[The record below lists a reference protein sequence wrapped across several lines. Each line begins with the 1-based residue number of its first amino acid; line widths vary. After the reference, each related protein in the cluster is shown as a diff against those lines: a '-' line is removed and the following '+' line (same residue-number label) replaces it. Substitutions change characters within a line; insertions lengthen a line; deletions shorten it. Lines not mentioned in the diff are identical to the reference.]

1 MKKNIILIVLIL
13 STSLFFLYRYIYK
26 GHRDIASE
34 KQTFS
39 LLVQDLKNEYQEND
53 SLANSKYL
61 DKTIAIKGKITSI
74 DSVNNSIVLD
84 ETVAAT
90 GKDLVNKT
98 NKVND
103 VVVIK
108 GRFIGYDE
116 LFEEFKLDDCTLIQN

>member
-1 MKKNIILIVLIL
+1 MKRKIILIVLIL
-13 STSLFFLYRYIYK
+13 SSSLFFLYRYIYK

-34 KQTFS
+34 KEMFS
-39 LLVQDLKNEYQEND
+39 LLVQDLKNEFQKSD

-74 DSVNNSIVLD
+74 DSINNSIILD
-84 ETVAAT
+84 STVAAI
-90 GKDLVNKT
+90 GKDLLKT

-103 VVVIK
+103 LVIIK

-116 LFEEFKLDDCTLIQN
+116 LFDEFKMDNCTLIQK